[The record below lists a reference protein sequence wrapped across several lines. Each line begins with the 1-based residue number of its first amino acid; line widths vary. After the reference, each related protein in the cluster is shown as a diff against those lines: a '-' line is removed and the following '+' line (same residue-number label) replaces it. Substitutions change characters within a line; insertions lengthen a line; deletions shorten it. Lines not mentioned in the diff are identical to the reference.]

1 MHVPVTQHFAYL
13 NCPAS
18 RRYDIMRTILIR
30 SIDIFMASADSY
42 PKQAFH
48 DLYRDHHGWLQGWL
62 RGKLGNSCDAAD
74 LAQDTFIRVLRREEA
89 PVVMREPRA
98 YLTYIARHLLVDFF
112 RRADLERAYLADL
125 AQAPVELHPS
135 PEEKVIVLQ
144 ALQEIDRML
153 AGLTAKTRAAWLY
166 SRLDGLTH
174 AEIATLLSV
183 SVPRVRQYLTKAST
197 HTYMLRFGVSKT
209 ES

>member
-1 MHVPVTQHFAYL
+1 
-13 NCPAS
+13 
-18 RRYDIMRTILIR
+18 
-30 SIDIFMASADSY
+30 MATADFYSN
-42 PKQAFH
+42 QDFH

-62 RGKLGNSCDAAD
+62 RGKLGNPYDAAD
-74 LAQDTFIRVLRREEA
+74 LTQDTFVRVLRKEDA
-89 PVVMREPRA
+89 LIAMREPRA
-98 YLTYIARHLLVDFF
+98 YLTYIARHLLIDFF

-125 AQAPVELHPS
+125 AQVPIEFHPS
-135 PEEKVIVLQ
+135 PEEKAIVLQ

-153 AGLTAKTRAAWLY
+153 DGLTTKTRAAWLY

-174 AEIATLLSV
+174 AEIAALLGV

-197 HTYMLRFGVSKT
+197 HAYMLRFGASKN